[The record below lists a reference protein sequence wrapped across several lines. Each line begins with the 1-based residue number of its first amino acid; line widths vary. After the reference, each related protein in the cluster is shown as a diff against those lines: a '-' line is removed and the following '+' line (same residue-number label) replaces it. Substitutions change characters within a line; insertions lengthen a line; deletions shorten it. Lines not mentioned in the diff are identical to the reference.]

1 MVVDGQLRRY
11 ARRGILAEM
20 EEWTAKRQAVAALT
34 GVLSEAELERMLAGI
49 DLEIEALKIDLD
61 ELDGR
66 M

>member
-1 MVVDGQLRRY
+1 
-11 ARRGILAEM
+11 M

-34 GVLSEAELERMLAGI
+34 GVLSEAEMKRMLSGI
-49 DLEIEALKIDLD
+49 DLEIKSLRKYLD